1 MILPD
6 VLALERATLTA
17 VPAPRL
23 AFDGPFVLRAFLGG
37 TGRANAA
44 SSLDPAPDRELPER
58 LARIAA
64 RYAALG
70 LAPRFRSTPLD
81 PPAMQEL
88 LRRRGYVERD
98 ETQVLAGPV
107 EGVAR
112 TDAAVEALE
121 GPEPDWL
128 GVVATAEH
136 QTPAR
141 RAEKLRMPELLAI
154 PAAWLLLREE
164 GRPAASIF
172 VSADAGLGGIF
183 DLAVHPEF
191 RRRGLGA
198 RIVAAAADWAA
209 ARGARWLWGQVACT
223 NAASLGLNT
232 GLGLREVYRYRYLM
246 QVQGRTHASDQPP
259 GG

>member
-1 MILPD
+1 MALPD

-23 AFDGPFVLRAFLGG
+23 AFDGNFVQRAFLGG
-37 TGRANAA
+37 TGRANSA
-44 SSLDPAPDRELPER
+44 SSLDPGPDRELPER

-70 LAPRFRSTPLD
+70 LTPRFRSTPLD
-81 PPAMQEL
+81 PPGMQEM
-88 LRRRGYVERD
+88 LRARGFVERD

-107 EGVAR
+107 ERLAR
-112 TDAAVEALE
+112 ADAAVEVLE
-121 GPEPDWL
+121 RPEPEWL

-136 QTPAR
+136 QVPAR
-141 RAEKLRMPELLAI
+141 RQEKLRMPELLAI

-172 VSADAGLGGIF
+172 VSADAELGGIF
-183 DLAVHPEF
+183 DLAVRPEF

-198 RIVAAAADWAA
+198 RIAAAAAHWAA
-209 ARGARWLWGQVACT
+209 ARGARWLWAQVSSSNT
-223 NAASLGLNT
+223 ASLGLNFT
-232 GLGLREVYRYRYLM
+232 LGLREAYRYRYLM
-246 QVQGRTHASDQPP
+246 QVQEPQAP